1 MCRIRF
7 IVLCI
12 SLLLAYVG
20 MNAQIRIIPRHE
32 LDSRANPRLSAD
44 SSSLKFDIRHIV
56 AEPMSEDDAPARFSY
71 RLTNVGKEQMHIKRL
86 TSTCSCAVPV
96 SDRRVIPPGE
106 TSVITVTYDPKGH
119 PGKFERRIFLYT
131 QEGNSPAA
139 ILKLSVDVKDSEDFS
154 TLYRFRKGSVRLRRD
169 KVNFTAGRRGVERIP
184 FVNLSGK
191 DLKLECDMDMLPS
204 CLGFST
210 QPQVLKDRQEGE
222 IIIEFDPQKGQ
233 VRESM
238 MIILKDVSLTPSGAA
253 IKVEIS
259 DLENIKTGN

>member
-1 MCRIRF
+1 MA
-7 IVLCI
+7 VASPKLSPDSA
-12 SLLLAYVG
+12 SL
-20 MNAQIRIIPRHE
+20 
-32 LDSRANPRLSAD
+32 D
-44 SSSLKFDIRHIV
+44 FDVRHIV
-56 AEPMSEDDAPARFSY
+56 APNMSEDDASAEFSY
-71 RLTNVGKEQMHIKRL
+71 TFRNVGSGTLRIRAL
-86 TSTCSCAVPV
+86 RTTCSCASAVC
-96 SDRRVIPPGE
+96 DRTEVRPGE
-106 TSVITVTYDPKGH
+106 TAVISVRYNPKGH

-191 DLKLECDMDMLPS
+191 ELKLECDMDMLPS